1 MNNKSNLQHGF
12 SAAMVVLA
20 LAALGLVG
28 YIGWRVYE
36 MNKPVDSDSSTVTG
50 NDAIDS
56 AEDLDEAN
64 DELNSQDIDAE
75 LETSDIDATL
85 SE

>member
-12 SAAMVVLA
+12 SVAMVVLA